1 MALREIEA
9 GSYDLATYE
18 EELAAAPEN
27 LQVGTRMWFENEA
40 IRVWEIRLAPGER
53 SPFHAHTHRYF
64 WTVVDGGIA
73 RQHMPDGTVFT
84 HEYHVGDTEYS
95 VYSPDNPGIHDLENV
110 GATVMRF
117 TTVGLLD

>member
-1 MALREIEA
+1 MALREIE
-9 GSYDLATYE
+9 SDTYDVEAYQQELDGAPSNLA
-18 EELAAAPEN
+18 
-27 LQVGTRMWFENEA
+27 VGTRMWFENEA
-40 IRVWEIRLAPGER
+40 IRVWEIRLNPGDR

-95 VYSPDNPGIHDLENV
+95 VYSPQNPGIHDLENV
-110 GATVMRF
+110 GDTVMRF
-117 TTVGLLD
+117 TTVELLD